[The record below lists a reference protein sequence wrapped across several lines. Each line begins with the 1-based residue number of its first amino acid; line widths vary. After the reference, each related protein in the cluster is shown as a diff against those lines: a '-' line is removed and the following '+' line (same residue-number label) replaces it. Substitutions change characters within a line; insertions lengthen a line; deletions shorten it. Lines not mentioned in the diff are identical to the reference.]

1 MFVHSWCRWMAPEVI
16 EHNPYGQKADVF
28 SFAIV
33 LWELLTC
40 RVPYSELTPLQ
51 AAVGVVQKGL
61 RPPMPQ
67 NAPPALAELMQQCWQ
82 RKPDDRPSF
91 EEAKVRMEEIWRIHR
106 LDDAKR
112 SQQTGLLSKF
122 RKSKG

>member
-1 MFVHSWCRWMAPEVI
+1 MAPEVI

-40 RVPYSELTPLQ
+40 KVPYAELTPLQ

-61 RPPMPQ
+61 RPPIPPGT
-67 NAPPALAELMQQCWQ
+67 PPALAELMQQCWQ
-82 RKPDDRPSF
+82 RRPEDRPSF
-91 EEAKVRMEEIWRIHR
+91 DEAKVRMDDIWRAHR
-106 LDDAKR
+106 QEDAKR
-112 SQQTGLLSKF
+112 PQQSGLFTKF

>member
-1 MFVHSWCRWMAPEVI
+1 MAPEVI

-40 RVPYSELTPLQ
+40 KVPYSEMTPLQ

-61 RPPMPQ
+61 RPPMPP
-67 NAPPALAELMQQCWQ
+67 NVPPALAELMQECWQ
-82 RKPDDRPSF
+82 RKPEDRPSF
-91 EEAKVRMEEIWRIHR
+91 EEAKSRMEEICRLHR
-106 LDDAKR
+106 QDDAKR
-112 SQQTGLLSKF
+112 SQQSGLLSKF